1 MSIHSDDDIAAGAV
15 GLLLTLVYF
24 VGFTALEIWII
35 YQGCTGGMEL
45 WVALVIAA
53 SLLILLKFLYVLF
66 LVAATAAAAI
76 IAIPIVCFF
85 GLFSK

>member
-1 MSIHSDDDIAAGAV
+1 MSRHSDDDIVAGAIAM
-15 GLLLTLVYF
+15 LLTL
-24 VGFTALEIWII
+24 GFFIAFAILEIWLI

-53 SLLILLKFLYVLF
+53 ALLILLKFLYVLF